1 MSFERISVSSFLC
14 FSDATEMIESMGMK
28 YEMPRCVQQRTS
40 IFSQHS
46 NFSAGLCAS
55 LPSVNSGSETEPS
68 QPRQRGSDSGVITNQ
83 PSTNSQSQK
92 RGPRR
97 RSNKNSWESYL
108 ASKPLTAGESNS
120 SRLVS
125 SKRHSIEVS
134 HIFWSLI
141 RIYRIGCEWK
151 SET

>member
-1 MSFERISVSSFLC
+1 
-14 FSDATEMIESMGMK
+14 MIESMGMK

-40 IFSQHS
+40 IFSQNS

-83 PSTNSQSQK
+83 PSTNSQQN

-97 RSNKNSWESYL
+97 RSKKNSWESYL
-108 ASKPLTAGESNS
+108 SSKPLTAGESNS
-120 SRLVS
+120 SRLCS

-134 HIFWSLI
+134 HIFWSLT
-141 RIYRIGCEWK
+141 RISYRLCTEV
-151 SET
+151 